1 MIAKLTN
8 CAPKNDGNIVLA
20 EIEKCGPN
28 AFEWNDEPGKNCAPG
43 WFGSLCGW
51 GLWPA
56 GRFGISE
63 FFLQNHY

>member
-1 MIAKLTN
+1 MLFYHLLRKGYFKVLTKLTN

-43 WFGSLCGW
+43 
-51 GLWPA
+51 
-56 GRFGISE
+56 
-63 FFLQNHY
+63 